1 MSLTGLEA
9 PSQRYV
15 PERVLTLLKAVAL
28 ALCFGLSMLAGPIA
42 AWDRVQYVFLGL
54 GVLAVVAFSL
64 YRLEW
69 GILILIL
76 STIVLRFSLSTG
88 TSTPLVG
95 SLLLTAL
102 LTGLWLI
109 RMLLEDRRLHWLPS
123 PVNQPLVGFV
133 AVCVL
138 SYVWSDLWRDPLVYL
153 WGNFALVRVGALAAM
168 VLSPAALLLVANR
181 FRDERLLK
189 VFVGIF
195 VATGAVGIV
204 AAWVGVNLPLI
215 NLRGL
220 FSMWLISLAL
230 SQALFNRQLKGAY
243 RGALGLLGG
252 AWLLYRFAFVGNI
265 AWMSGWLPAL
275 IALIVIAFLR
285 SRWLPLVLIVVGLLF
300 TATRWNYLNN
310 AIVVQ
315 SQQEGDFGRLDAWQV
330 NWRVTRDHLFLGTG
344 PAGYAAY
351 YMSLFPQDA
360 MATHNNYV
368 DIVAQ
373 TGLVGMGFFLWF
385 LVAMG
390 VTGRRAWR
398 RVPRD
403 GFLQALAAGC
413 IGGYAGT
420 LVAMSLGDW
429 FIPFAYTQTVAGFD
443 YTVWGW
449 LFMGVLVG
457 LSHYSGQPSA
467 ASGRSAA
474 DGLAGLAENY
484 G

>member
-1 MSLTGLEA
+1 MISLTGLET
-9 PSQRYV
+9 SQRRDV
-15 PERVLTLLKAVAL
+15 PERVLTLLKAAAL
-28 ALCFGLSMLAGPIA
+28 ALCFGLSLLAGPIA
-42 AWDRVQYVFLGL
+42 SWDKVQYVFLAL
-54 GVLAVVAFSL
+54 GGLAVVAFSL

-69 GILILIL
+69 GILVLIL
-76 STIVLRFSLSTG
+76 STLVLRFSLSTG

-109 RMLLEDRRLHWLPS
+109 RMFLEDGRLHWLPS
-123 PVNQPLVGFV
+123 PVNLPLVGFMV
-133 AVCVL
+133 VCVL
-138 SYVWSDLWRDPLVYL
+138 SYIWSDLWRDPLVYL

-168 VLSPAALLLVANR
+168 VLSPAALLLIANR

-189 VFVGIF
+189 ILVGIF
-195 VATGAVGIV
+195 VVTGAVGLI
-204 AAWVGVNLPLI
+204 AAWVGVNLPLV

-220 FSMWLISLAL
+220 FPMWLTGLTL
-230 SQALFNRQLKGAY
+230 SQALFNRQLKEGY
-243 RGALGLLGG
+243 RWALGLLGG
-252 AWLLYRFAFVGNI
+252 AWLAYKFAFAGNV
-265 AWMSGWLPAL
+265 AWLSGWLPAL
-275 IALIVIAFLR
+275 VALTVIAFLR
-285 SRWLPLVLIVVGLLF
+285 SRWLFLTLIVAGLLL
-300 TATRWNYLNN
+300 TAVNWDYLDN

-315 SQQEGDFGRLDAWQV
+315 SQQEGDFGRLNAWEV
-330 NWRVTRDHLFLGTG
+330 NWRVTKDHLFLGTG

-368 DIVAQ
+368 DIVAE
-373 TGLVGMGFFLWF
+373 TGLVGLGFFVWF

-390 VTGRRAWR
+390 VTGRQAWR
-398 RVPRD
+398 RVPRG
-403 GFLQALAAGC
+403 GFLQALAAAC

-429 FIPFAYTQTVAGFD
+429 FLPFAYTQTIAGFD

-457 LSHYSGQPSA
+457 LSHYG
-467 ASGRSAA
+467 GRLAA
-474 DGLAGLAENY
+474 DDRGALG
-484 G
+484 

>member
-1 MSLTGLEA
+1 MSLAGLEV
-9 PSQRYV
+9 SQRRDV
-15 PERVLTLLKAVAL
+15 PESVLTLLKAAAL
-28 ALCFGLSMLAGPIA
+28 ALCFGLSLLAGPIA
-42 AWDRVQYVFLGL
+42 SWDKVQYVFLGL
-54 GVLAVVAFSL
+54 GGLAVVAFSL

-69 GILILIL
+69 GILVLIL
-76 STIVLRFSLSTG
+76 STLVLRFSLSTG

-109 RMLLEDRRLHWLPS
+109 RMFLEDRRLHWLPS
-123 PVNQPLVGFV
+123 PVNLPLVGFM

-138 SYVWSDLWRDPLVYL
+138 SYIWSDLWRDPLVYL
-153 WGNFALVRVGALAAM
+153 WGNFTLVRLGALAVM
-168 VLSPAALLLVANR
+168 LLSPAALLLVANR

-189 VFVGIF
+189 ILVGIF
-195 VATGAVGIV
+195 VVIGAVGIV
-204 AAWVGVNLPLI
+204 VIRGGLNVPLI

-220 FSMWLISLAL
+220 FPMWVVSLTL
-230 SQALFNRQLKGAY
+230 SQALFNRQLKDRY
-243 RGALGLLGG
+243 RWALGLLGG
-252 AWLLYRFAFVGNI
+252 AWLFYELGLLGN
-265 AWMSGWLPAL
+265 WFSGWLPAL
-275 IALIVIAFLR
+275 VAFLVIAFLR
-285 SRWLPLVLIVVGLLF
+285 SRRLFLVLMVAGLLF
-300 TATRWNYLNN
+300 AVANRDYLYHATVDR
-310 AIVVQ
+310 A
-315 SQQEGDFGRLDAWQV
+315 QEKGDFGRLDAWEV
-330 NWRVTRDHLFLGTG
+330 NWRVTKDHLFLGTG

-368 DIVAQ
+368 DIVAE
-373 TGLVGMGFFLWF
+373 TGLVGMGFFVWF

-398 RVPRD
+398 RVPRG

-429 FIPFAYTQTVAGFD
+429 FLPFAYTQTIAGFE

-457 LSHYSGQPSA
+457 LSHYG
-467 ASGRSAA
+467 GRLAAA
-474 DGLAGLAENY
+474 DRGALG
-484 G
+484 